1 MDKTLRVLQIFGEPL
16 ANGGQESFIMNMYRN
31 INRNEVQFDF
41 FTPFSCE
48 NSKLKQEIF
57 DLGGKVWSSDKTF
70 DENKNK
76 YVKQEVRKFLKNHTY
91 DIVHIHSGSTY
102 SLMIVAKIAK
112 TSGVKNV
119 IVHSHCGGF
128 KNLKYRIIKL
138 ISRPYFMKY
147 PTKYFACSN
156 LAAEWKFPNKI
167 IRDKKYVVLKNAID
181 TIKLFYSEE
190 IRLETRKKMNLND
203 KFVVGHIG
211 RFSVQKNHHFLIDIF
226 HEIQKINSNSVLLLI
241 GVGELQEEIKEK
253 VKRLGLQDKVLFL
266 NLREDIQELLNA
278 MDVFVLP
285 SFFEG
290 LPVVGVEAE
299 ATGLQVFTST
309 KVTKELPIKEIS
321 FYYPIEISA
330 QEWAEKILNEYKKYS
345 RKNTTESIKKAG
357 YEVKEAAEKMK
368 NLYLEMSSK

>member
-1 MDKTLRVLQIFGEPL
+1 MDKPLRILQIFGEPL

-31 INRNEVQFDF
+31 IDRDEVQFDF

-48 NSKLKQEIF
+48 NLRLKQEI
-57 DLGGKVWSSDKTF
+57 DNLGGRVWFANKPF
-70 DENKNK
+70 DANKNK
-76 YVKQEVRKFLKNHTY
+76 YVNQEVRKFLKNHKY

-102 SLMIVAKIAK
+102 SLMIVAKIARI
-112 TSGVKNV
+112 SGVKNV

-138 ISRPYFMKY
+138 LSRPYFMKY

-167 IRDKKYVVLKNAID
+167 IKDKNYVVLKNAID
-181 TIKLFYSEE
+181 TTKLFYSED
-190 IRLETRKKMNLND
+190 IRIKTRENLNLNN

-211 RFSVQKNHHFLIDIF
+211 RFSIQKNHHFLIDIF
-226 HEIQKINSNSVLLLI
+226 DEIQKINKDSILLLI

-253 VKRLGLQDKVLFL
+253 VKILKLQDKVLFL
-266 NLREDIQELLNA
+266 NLRDDIQELLNA

-290 LPVVGVEAE
+290 LPVVGVEAQS
-299 ATGLQVFTST
+299 TGLQVFTST
-309 KVTKELPIKEIS
+309 EVTKELPIEELS
-321 FYYPIEISA
+321 FYYSMEEPA
-330 QEWAEKILNEYKKYS
+330 KEWAEKIINEYKKYT

-357 YEVKEAAEKMK
+357 YEVKNATEKMK
-368 NLYLEMSSK
+368 DLYLEMND